1 MINVT
6 QKSETE
12 FIIEWDENDPG
23 ESIFNSF
30 TEKDFIDLLEYYSK
44 KELNKIKN
52 SSSTQ
57 EEHGEA
63 YYNSESEG
71 KEFDRKEIS
80 KRLKKIYKAREQ
92 VYDNYIQAINEDT
105 YGEEWRTYHQDNTEA
120 P

>member
-30 TEKDFIDLLEYYSK
+30 TEQDFIDLLMYYSK
-44 KELNKIKN
+44 KELDKIKN
-52 SSSTQ
+52 SSSTE
-57 EEHGEA
+57 EEHGETDFDDA
-63 YYNSESEG
+63 YE
-71 KEFDRKEIS
+71 D
-80 KRLKKIYKAREQ
+80 
-92 VYDNYIQAINEDT
+92 YIQASYEVSP
-105 YGEEWRTYHQDNTEA
+105 YYEEEEWRTYHEDNTEA

>member
-52 SSSTQ
+52 SC
-57 EEHGEA
+57 E
-63 YYNSESEG
+63 
-71 KEFDRKEIS
+71 
-80 KRLKKIYKAREQ
+80 
-92 VYDNYIQAINEDT
+92 
-105 YGEEWRTYHQDNTEA
+105 
-120 P
+120 

>member
-6 QKSETE
+6 QKSERE

-71 KEFDRKEIS
+71 KEIDAY
-80 KRLKKIYKAREQ
+80 LKAT
-92 VYDNYIQAINEDT
+92 NEET
-105 YGEEWRTYHQDNTEA
+105 YGIKGDELTED
-120 P
+120 

>member
-44 KELNKIKN
+44 QELNKIKD

-71 KEFDRKEIS
+71 KDFDS
-80 KRLKKIYKAREQ
+80 L
-92 VYDNYIQAINEDT
+92 YDNYIQAINEDT
-105 YGEEWRTYHQDNTEA
+105 YGEEWRSYHQENNEA
-120 P
+120 Q